1 MSGDK
6 GPDRQDPWEPGT
18 PDPWAP
24 PPRSEYP
31 TGPYPTARYPSGPF
45 PPGSYTSGPYEGRP
59 PRDGVS
65 IAGFVTGLLGL
76 VLVAV
81 GLSIAGLAR
90 TAHGRRRGRGFAVAG
105 LLLSVA
111 WVAVGAVVVSSLLR
125 SPTTTT
131 VAVADVPSPTA
142 TASPPA
148 TTSSVSPSTPRRT
161 TRAPRPVPPRKL
173 YVDQLRTGN
182 CLVVGRLGD
191 SVLKVPVVPCRQSHD
206 AEVVGVTQLP
216 GRRHGEAALEKLAD
230 RTCARLFR
238 SYVGV
243 DVDSSDHGYG
253 WFGPTADSWK
263 HGDRLVVC
271 MAEEDGAHL
280 TGSVKGTSA

>member
-6 GPDRQDPWEPGT
+6 GPDPQDPWAQGA

-24 PPRSEYP
+24 PPRNEYP
-31 TGPYPTARYPSGPF
+31 PL
-45 PPGSYTSGPYEGRP
+45 

-65 IAGFVTGLLGL
+65 VAGFVTGLLGL

-111 WVAVGAVVVSSLLR
+111 WVAVGAVVVSTLLR

-131 VAVADVPSPTA
+131 VAVADVPSPTS
-142 TASPPA
+142 TASPAMP
-148 TTSSVSPSTPRRT
+148 TPTPSVSSSTRRRT
-161 TRAPRPVPPRKL
+161 TPAPRPVPPRKL
-173 YVDQLRTGN
+173 YVDQLRTGT
-182 CLVVGRLGD
+182 CLVVGLLGD

-216 GRRHGEAALEKLAD
+216 GRWHGEAALEKLAD

-243 DVDSSDHGYG
+243 DVDSSHHGYG